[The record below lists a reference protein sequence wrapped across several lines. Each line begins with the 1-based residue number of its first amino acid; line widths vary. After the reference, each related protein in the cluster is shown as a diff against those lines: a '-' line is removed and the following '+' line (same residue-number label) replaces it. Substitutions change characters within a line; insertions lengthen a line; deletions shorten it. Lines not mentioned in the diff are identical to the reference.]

1 MLSFITSQNLPLVIA
16 SIVAIIVFASTIALL
31 LYVVR
36 KLPSGTIAKDVA
48 TVETDVATA
57 LNKVEST
64 VAAKL
69 TFMQKIPDRLRM
81 MIWLFLGLAAYVASF
96 IVGPSQ
102 PVIQT
107 TLYKVGHV
115 TTLAWVGY
123 WISRKTIGRITPTS
137 TPHDR
142 IARALMIGAVIV
154 AGSLGL

>member
-1 MLSFITSQNLPLVIA
+1 MDFITQNLPAVIA
-16 SIVAIIVFASTIALL
+16 CIVAVVFITLIALVV
-31 LYVVR
+31 YVVR
-36 KLPSGTIAKDVA
+36 KLPSGTVA
-48 TVETDVATA
+48 QDLKTVETDLINATV
-57 LNKVEST
+57 KVETT
-64 VAAKL
+64 VETRL
-69 TFMQKIPDRLRM
+69 TFLQKIPDRLRM
-81 MIWLFLGLAAYVASF
+81 MIWLFLGLAAYAASF

-107 TLYKVGHV
+107 TLYKIGHV

-123 WISRKTIGRITPTS
+123 WISRKTIGRITSTS